1 MIEQGKR
8 NASEKGSALIF
19 ALLAILVLT
28 VLAATVMFTSQS
40 QAWTSLNYRQ
50 TAQAR
55 YAAEAGVQATINWLS
70 NSTGSTAYP
79 TPTIASSYPGFT
91 VTKYPVTCTST
102 GNGCSSTTAPVTL
115 SYPSSSSNY
124 YDPTGNVAT
133 NFAAVASGTVS
144 GITGAS
150 YKTTAT
156 LLRMPIATTTV
167 SWLSGPAPQTWQI
180 TSTGTVQGV
189 TTSTV
194 QVVETFDRLTSPVF
208 TNGLET
214 TSNACGSITFL
225 NSGSYTD
232 SYNSNNGPY
241 STTTNSQASG
251 GNIGTNGNVYLGSG
265 VTVKGTITAEN
276 TIVATSNQAG
286 TSPNPPCLNGV
297 TNKTGHTATSTPPFD
312 LGTYKEPSTFVA
324 KLPWGCTAQPC
335 YPPAISV
342 TQPNIT
348 TAQNINSQCASMTG
362 CSTGTSVNV
371 YDGNGSNNPG
381 STISAKVFTLAPG
394 SYGNLVIGNTSSNP
408 ADVTVV
414 HVSAGTYNINSIDMG
429 NSDAQVVV
437 DSGPV
442 VFNMVGNCSSGCPTE
457 SGLPSGYSSTEIVHI
472 SGAGGLNACAP
483 SGGTGTVANPGSYG
497 NVTCGTAKTPFSG
510 IPANMQFVYGGTST
524 VRLGGM
530 PFAAAIYAPASGYYT
545 PGAPVGLYGS
555 VIASQFNDSSGSP
568 WHYDNALG
576 ATGMKVGGYK
586 SLGFSWTKF

>member
-1 MIEQGKR
+1 MNGQGKR
-8 NASEKGSALIF
+8 NVSEKGFALIF
-19 ALLAILVLT
+19 ALLSILVLS

-40 QAWTSLNYRQ
+40 QTWTSLNYRQ

-70 NSTGSTAYP
+70 NTSGSSGGYTPPTG
-79 TPTIASSYPGFT
+79 ASSYPGFT
-91 VTKYPVTCTST
+91 VTTNPVQCANSS
-102 GNGCSSTTAPVTL
+102 NGCTTGAAVTL
-115 SYPSSSSNY
+115 SSTGSSNY
-124 YDPTGNVAT
+124 YDTTGTVAT
-133 NFAAVASGTVS
+133 NFAAVASGTVP

-150 YKTTAT
+150 YKTTAM
-156 LLRMPIATTTV
+156 LLRMPTTGATV
-167 SWLSGPAPQTWQI
+167 SWLTGPAPQTWQI
-180 TSTGTVQGV
+180 TSVGTISGV
-189 TTSTV
+189 TTATV
-194 QVVETFDRLTSPVF
+194 QVVQTFDRITAPVF

-214 TSNACGSITFL
+214 TSNACGAITFTS
-225 NSGSYTD
+225 SGSYTD
-232 SYNSNNGPY
+232 SYNSSNGPY
-241 STTTNSQASG
+241 STTNSQTNG
-251 GNIGTNGNVYLGSG
+251 GNIATNGNVYLGSG
-265 VTVKGTITAEN
+265 VTVNGTITAEN
-276 TIVATSNQAG
+276 TIVATSNQPG
-286 TSPNPPCLNGV
+286 TSPNPPCLNGI
-297 TNKTGHTATSTPPFD
+297 TNKSGLTTFD
-312 LGTYKEPSTFVA
+312 QGTYKEPASLVA

-335 YPPAISV
+335 YPPAISI

-348 TAQNINSQCASMTG
+348 TNQNINSQCSSISGCTTG
-362 CSTGTSVNV
+362 AAVNV
-371 YDGNGSNNPG
+371 YDGTGSNNPG
-381 STISAKVFTLAPG
+381 STISANVYTLAPG
-394 SYGNLVIGNTSSNP
+394 SYGNLTIGNTSTNS

-414 HVSAGTYNINSIDMG
+414 HVSAGTYNINSINMG

-442 VFNMVGNCSSGCPTE
+442 VFNMVGNCSGGGCPSE
-457 SGLPSGYSSTEIVHI
+457 SGLPSGFSSTEIVHI

-497 NVTCGTAKTPFSG
+497 NVTCGTAKTAFSG